1 MSSDYL
7 DEEQRIA
14 DERDAKELFETH
26 ALRSPIKDLPQLH
39 PVVGVNPDTSIRDTI
54 NEMVSQR
61 VGCVL
66 VIEDGTLVGVFSERD
81 VLSKVVANNVD
92 MDATSVSQL
101 MTPDPETLPE
111 ESELVYALHKMT
123 IGGYRHVPLLDTSG
137 APVAVVSMRDIVD
150 YIVSLYQTE
159 VLNLP
164 DPETPRSDSREG
176 A

>member
-14 DERDAKELFETH
+14 DERDNELFETH

-39 PVVGVNPDTSIRDTI
+39 PVVGVDPDTSIRDTI
-54 NEMVSQR
+54 NEMVNKR

-81 VLSKVVANNVD
+81 VLSKVVANDID
-92 MDATSVSQL
+92 MDATSVSQV
-101 MTPDPETLPE
+101 MTPGPETLPE

-123 IGGYRHVPLLDTSG
+123 IGGYRHVPLLDASG
-137 APVAVVSMRDIVD
+137 TPVAVVSMRDIVD
-150 YIVSLYQTE
+150 YIVSLYQSE

>member
-14 DERDAKELFETH
+14 DERDDELFETH

-39 PVVGVNPDTSIRDTI
+39 PVVGVDPDTSIRDTI
-54 NEMVSQR
+54 NEMVSKS

-66 VIEDGTLVGVFSERD
+66 VIEDGALVGVFSERD
-81 VLSKVVANNVD
+81 VLSKVVADNID

-101 MTPDPETLPE
+101 MTPGPETLPE

-123 IGGYRHVPLLDTSG
+123 IGGYRHVPLLDASG
-137 APVAVVSMRDIVD
+137 TPVAVVSMRDIVD
-150 YIVSLYQTE
+150 YIVSLYQSE

>member
-14 DERDAKELFETH
+14 DERDDELFETH

-39 PVVGVNPDTSIRDTI
+39 PVVGVDPDTSIRDTI
-54 NEMVSQR
+54 NEMVSKR

-66 VIEDGTLVGVFSERD
+66 VIEDGALVGVFSERD
-81 VLSKVVANNVD
+81 VLSKVVADNID

-101 MTPDPETLPE
+101 MTPGPETLPE

-123 IGGYRHVPLLDTSG
+123 IGGYRHVPLLDASG
-137 APVAVVSMRDIVD
+137 TPVAVVSMRDIVD
-150 YIVSLYQTE
+150 YIVSLYQSE